1 MKRALYQD
9 GLPEEK
15 LKLVESIYFQLEDM
29 EETDKRHAIERIA
42 KRGDGV
48 IKALELCKPLR
59 RLDNIEYDAAAII
72 TDTVKET
79 RALEILR
86 NTPEV
91 LKNYFHAKLDVIHP
105 STIFVYKVYPLKG

>member
-1 MKRALYQD
+1 MKRALYRTD
-9 GLPEEK
+9 LPEES
-15 LKLVESIYFQLEDM
+15 LKLVESIFFQLEDM
-29 EETDKRHAIERIA
+29 ETPEKRQVIEGIA
-42 KRGDGV
+42 KRGDGT

-79 RALEILR
+79 RALEVLR

-91 LKNYFHAKLDVIHP
+91 LKNYFHAKLDVVHP
-105 STIFVYKVYPLKG
+105 FNIFGYKVYSLKG